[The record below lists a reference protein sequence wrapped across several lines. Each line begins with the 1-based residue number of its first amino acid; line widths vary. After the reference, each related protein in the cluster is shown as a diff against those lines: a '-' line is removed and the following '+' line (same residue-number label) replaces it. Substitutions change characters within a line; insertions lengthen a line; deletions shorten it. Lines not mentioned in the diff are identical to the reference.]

1 MRPLRLLLSL
11 LVLMAALALPQA
23 QADVSK
29 PLCSSYCA
37 GRWCSGYPGSCY
49 QLCNGVYRLL
59 DCNQSC
65 GAHC

>member
-1 MRPLRLLLSL
+1 MRQVRLLLSL
-11 LVLMAALALPQA
+11 LVLMAALVLFQA

-29 PLCSSYCA
+29 PLCSSYCT
-37 GRWCSGYPGSCY
+37 GHWCSGYPGQCY